1 MTLSLQRTID
11 KPARIAGPGLFSGR
25 ECTVRFLPAA
35 PDSGIV
41 FVRKGPDGPEVSIPC
56 NVANLVK
63 RDRRTALA
71 SGETV
76 VDTVEHVL
84 SAIVGMGID
93 NIAVELDAEE
103 LPSVDSS
110 PQPFV
115 QALTEGGICEQQ
127 VQRKVF
133 VIEEAITVA
142 DDSGSI
148 AALPGGGGDD
158 LDLIYELDYGQG
170 VGMDRQLCSF
180 HLGRDDY
187 AADIAPARTFLLEEE
202 GRQLQAAG
210 VGTHLTARDVVVVN
224 ENGVV
229 DNELR
234 FSNEQARHK
243 VADLIGDLALAGV
256 AIAGRIV
263 ACRSGHRLN
272 QDMAQRLA
280 EAASQQSDAEAIA
293 SERPAMDIHKIM
305 RLLPHRY
312 PFLMVDRVLEID
324 GDRRAVGVKNVT
336 INEPFFHGH
345 YPDQPIMP
353 GVLILEAM
361 AQLSGLLLGRH
372 LEITGKVAVLLSM
385 DRVKMRRPV
394 RPGDQLILEA
404 EAVRVRGRTGH
415 CRCRALVDGKVAA
428 EAEVK
433 FMLIDPEPA

>member
-1 MTLSLQRTID
+1 MTLSFQRTID
-11 KPARIAGPGLFSGR
+11 KPARITGPGLFSGHK
-25 ECTVRFLPAA
+25 CTARFLPAS

-41 FVRKGPDGPEVSIPC
+41 FVRKGPDGRQVEIAC
-56 NVANLVK
+56 NVANLVE

-71 SGETV
+71 NGQTV

-84 SAIVGMGID
+84 SAIAGMGID

-115 QALTEGGICEQQ
+115 RALAEGGIREQQ
-127 VQRKVF
+127 VRRKAF

-142 DDSGSI
+142 DDNGSI
-148 AALPGGGGDD
+148 AALPGGGDG
-158 LDLIYELDYGQG
+158 LDIIYELDYGCG

-187 AADIAPARTFLLEEE
+187 AADIAPARTFLLKEE
-202 GRQLQAAG
+202 GLRLQAAG
-210 VGTHLTARDVVVVN
+210 VGTHLTAGDVVVVD

-234 FSNEQARHK
+234 FADEQARHK

-256 AIAGRIV
+256 AISGRIV
-263 ACRSGHRLN
+263 AARSGHRLN
-272 QDMAQRLA
+272 QAMARKLA
-280 EAASQQSDAEAIA
+280 EAAGHLDDAKAIA
-293 SERPAMDIHKIM
+293 LERPAMDIRKIM

-336 INEPFFHGH
+336 INEPFFQGH
-345 YPDQPIMP
+345 YPEQPIMP

-433 FMLIDPEPA
+433 FMLIEQ